1 MSTYKIEKT
10 QVGTYLVR
18 GPGLEG
24 AAPVWDDEASAMRC
38 RVVLEHAYA
47 AGIAARDAH
56 EAGRHDREM
65 ECVDASP
72 AIRCTPGT
80 GCVFRTSAG
89 LVLTIDPLD
98 GGDCPTINLS
108 DVNEWLADNDP
119 RPGAPLRGEDAR
131 RLVESLENRCSPEEA
146 ARRIAWAKVASAEMS
161 RSKAKVVVPVQEN
174 IE

>member
-10 QVGTYLVR
+10 QVGTYLAR